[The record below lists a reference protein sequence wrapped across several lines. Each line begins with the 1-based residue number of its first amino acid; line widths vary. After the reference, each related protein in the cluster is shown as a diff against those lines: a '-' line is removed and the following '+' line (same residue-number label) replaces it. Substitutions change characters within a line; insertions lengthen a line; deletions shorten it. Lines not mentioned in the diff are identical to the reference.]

1 VYRGD
6 ADDPD
11 AAVEVFAEAGDDGR
25 TAVTGMEV
33 DDRDRLFVAGRDTG
47 LIFVYDTSSGE
58 LLERFDTASGDEP
71 ALINDIAVTSEA
83 VFVTDSFRPA
93 LYRLPLSGDDVGEPE
108 EWLRLDDGPV
118 RYGDGFNL
126 NGVVTTDDERW
137 LVVVKYNTGELFR
150 IEIATGDV
158 TAFDLGGETVEN
170 GDGMLLEGSTLYVA
184 RAAPE
189 QEILEIALDV
199 EAATGRIDDRIRDD
213 AFDYPTTIAAHDN
226 RILVVNSQLDMAGDG
241 AQPTLP
247 FTIASIDR
255 PD

>member
-1 VYRGD
+1 
-6 ADDPD
+6 
-11 AAVEVFAEAGDDGR
+11 
-25 TAVTGMEV
+25 M
-33 DDRDRLFVAGRDTG
+33 
-47 LIFVYDTSSGE
+47 
-58 LLERFDTASGDEP
+58 
-71 ALINDIAVTSEA
+71 INDIAVTSAA
-83 VFVTDSFRPA
+83 VFVTDSFRPV

-150 IEIATGDV
+150 IEIATGEV

-189 QEILEIALDV
+189 REILEIALDV
-199 EAATGRIDDRIRDD
+199 EAATRGASMIASATMRSTIRRRSPPTTTGSSSSTRSSTWPATARGRPCRSPSPASIVPTEPTDRQGGDRI
-213 AFDYPTTIAAHDN
+213 
-226 RILVVNSQLDMAGDG
+226 VE
-241 AQPTLP
+241 QPV
-247 FTIASIDR
+247 A
-255 PD
+255 